1 MKIGAA
7 ALAGGTFG
15 VVGTLCFLVAF
26 STDYWLVAVTDCNSD
41 ENAKP
46 HPTLGKDT
54 NRTKIQ
60 PHEATAVAPPWLTLH
75 HEGFFRRCMF
85 PVEPSTPALLASFI
99 TSPVQTAANPLGAKV
114 CFRGYLFPLPVA
126 LGHVPETVYDATA
139 VFRGFWTV
147 LIVVGLLSALTG
159 GLLLVCGVPF
169 ISSKLYRLGG
179 AFLIAAAVLLL
190 LLLLLFVL
198 WMEAVDVRSYVLQKA
213 REDCPDAEVSVH
225 YGLSFMAAAAGV
237 PLEVLSGLLF
247 LLAGRTLRVGR

>member
-26 STDYWLVAVTDCNSD
+26 STDYWLVAVADCNSD
-41 ENAKP
+41 EDTKP
-46 HPTLGKDT
+46 HPTRGKDA
-54 NRTKIQ
+54 NRTTIQ
-60 PHEATAVAPPWLTLH
+60 PHEAAAVAPSWLTLH
-75 HEGFFRRCMF
+75 HEGFFRRCMY
-85 PVEPSTPALLASFI
+85 PVEPTTPALLASFI
-99 TSPVQTAANPLGAKV
+99 M
-114 CFRGYLFPLPVA
+114 FRGL
-126 LGHVPETVYDATA
+126 
-139 VFRGFWTV
+139 WTV

-190 LLLLLFVL
+190 LLLLFFVL
-198 WMEAVDVRSYVLQKA
+198 WMEAVDVSSYVLQKV
-213 REDCPDAEVSVH
+213 REDCPDAAVSVH

-247 LLAGRTLRVGR
+247 LLVGRTLSAGR

>member
-26 STDYWLVAVTDCNSD
+26 STDYWLVAVADCNSD
-41 ENAKP
+41 EDAKP
-46 HPTLGKDT
+46 HPTWGKDA
-54 NRTKIQ
+54 NRTTIQ
-60 PHEATAVAPPWLTLH
+60 PHEAATVAPSWLILH

-99 TSPVQTAANPLGAKV
+99 M
-114 CFRGYLFPLPVA
+114 
-126 LGHVPETVYDATA
+126 
-139 VFRGFWTV
+139 FRGFWTV

-179 AFLIAAAVLLL
+179 SFLIAAAVLLL

-198 WMEAVDVRSYVLQKA
+198 WMEAVDVSSYVLQKA
-213 REDCPDAEVSVH
+213 REDCPDATVSVH

-247 LLAGRTLRVGR
+247 LLVGRTLSAGR

>member
-99 TSPVQTAANPLGAKV
+99 TNPLGAKV

>member
-99 TSPVQTAANPLGAKV
+99 I
-114 CFRGYLFPLPVA
+114 
-126 LGHVPETVYDATA
+126 
-139 VFRGFWTV
+139 FRGFWTV

>member
-15 VVGTLCFLVAF
+15 VVGALCFLVAF
-26 STDYWLVAVTDCNSD
+26 STDYWLVA
-41 ENAKP
+41 P
-46 HPTLGKDT
+46 
-54 NRTKIQ
+54 R
-60 PHEATAVAPPWLTLH
+60 EAAAVAPSWVTLH
-75 HEGFFRRCMF
+75 HEGFFRRCVF
-85 PVEPSTPALLASFI
+85 LVEPSTPALLATFI
-99 TSPVQTAANPLGAKV
+99 SMLRLTLVFKV
-114 CFRGYLFPLPVA
+114 LAFVFP
-126 LGHVPETVYDATA
+126 A

-179 AFLIAAAVLLL
+179 ALLITAAGLLL

-198 WMEAVDVRSYVLQKA
+198 WMEAVDVSSYVLQEA
-213 REDCPDAEVSVH
+213 RGECPDAEVSVH

-247 LLAGRTLRVGR
+247 LLAGRTLRAGR

>member
-26 STDYWLVAVTDCNSD
+26 STDYWLVAVADCNSD
-41 ENAKP
+41 EDTKP
-46 HPTLGKDT
+46 HPTRGKDA
-54 NRTKIQ
+54 NRTTIQ
-60 PHEATAVAPPWLTLH
+60 PHEAATVAPSWLILH

-99 TSPVQTAANPLGAKV
+99 M
-114 CFRGYLFPLPVA
+114 FRGL
-126 LGHVPETVYDATA
+126 
-139 VFRGFWTV
+139 WTV

-190 LLLLLFVL
+190 LLLLFFVL
-198 WMEAVDVRSYVLQKA
+198 WMEAVDVSSYVLQKV
-213 REDCPDAEVSVH
+213 REDCPDAAVSVH

-247 LLAGRTLRVGR
+247 LLVGRTLSAGR

>member
-15 VVGTLCFLVAF
+15 VVGALCFLVAF
-26 STDYWLVAVTDCNSD
+26 STDYWLVAVEDCNSD
-41 ENAKP
+41 EPTKP
-46 HPTLGKDT
+46 HPTRGKDA

-60 PHEATAVAPPWLTLH
+60 AREAAAVAPSWVTLH
-75 HEGFFRRCMF
+75 HEGFFRRCVF
-85 PVEPSTPALLASFI
+85 LVEPSTPALLATFI
-99 TSPVQTAANPLGAKV
+99 TNPPGAKV
-114 CFRGYLFPLPVA
+114 CFRGYLFPLPVT
-126 LGHVPETVYDATA
+126 LGDVLGTVYDATA

-147 LIVVGLLSALTG
+147 LIAVGLLSALTG

-179 AFLIAAAVLLL
+179 ALLITAAGLLL

-198 WMEAVDVRSYVLQKA
+198 WMEAVDVSSYVLQEA
-213 REDCPDAEVSVH
+213 RGECPGAEVSVH

-247 LLAGRTLRVGR
+247 LLAGRTLRAGR

>member
-26 STDYWLVAVTDCNSD
+26 STDYWLVAVEDCNSD
-41 ENAKP
+41 EPTKP
-46 HPTLGKDT
+46 HPTRGKDA

-60 PHEATAVAPPWLTLH
+60 PRETTVAPSRVTLH
-75 HEGFFRRCMF
+75 HEGFFRRCVF
-85 PVEPSTPALLASFI
+85 LVEPSTPALLATFI
-99 TSPVQTAANPLGAKV
+99 TNPPEGKV

-126 LGHVPETVYDATA
+126 LGDVPGVVYDATA

-159 GLLLVCGVPF
+159 GLLLACGVPF
-169 ISSKLYRLGG
+169 ISGKLYRLGG
-179 AFLIAAAVLLL
+179 AFLITAASLFL

-198 WMEAVDVRSYVLQKA
+198 WMEAVDVSRYVLQEA
-213 REDCPDAEVSVH
+213 REECPDAEVSVH

-247 LLAGRTLRVGR
+247 LLAGRTLRAGR

>member
-26 STDYWLVAVTDCNSD
+26 STDYWLVAVADS
-41 ENAKP
+41 A
-46 HPTLGKDT
+46 
-54 NRTKIQ
+54 
-60 PHEATAVAPPWLTLH
+60 AVAPSWLTLH
-75 HEGFFRRCMF
+75 HEGFFRRCMY
-85 PVEPSTPALLASFI
+85 PVEPTTPALLASFI
-99 TSPVQTAANPLGAKV
+99 SMFV
-114 CFRGYLFPLPVA
+114 FP
-126 LGHVPETVYDATA
+126 A
-139 VFRGFWTV
+139 VFRGLWTV

-190 LLLLLFVL
+190 LLLLFFVL
-198 WMEAVDVRSYVLQKA
+198 WMEAVDVSSYVLQKV
-213 REDCPDAEVSVH
+213 REDCPDAAVSVH

-247 LLAGRTLRVGR
+247 LLVGRTLSAGR